1 MSNEMKKFNTQ
12 GGLLRRVR
20 LGFLMLLIV
29 AAAGCSSIRL
39 TYDHGDTLLYWWL
52 NAYVDL
58 DSDQK
63 AWVKQDIDKLFQW
76 HRKTQLNDY
85 AQFLAGAQ
93 KQLQADKV
101 TQADL
106 LADYDDV
113 MKRTQALLIRALPD
127 LTDLAR
133 SLKPEQ
139 IEAMEKK
146 FAKNNDEFRKKN
158 MKGDAAKQQEFRYD
172 KSMEQFELWFGSFSD
187 EQEAQIRKASDARPL
202 DNQLWLDERMRRQNA
217 ILAAVR
223 KVQSE
228 KLGKEATT
236 AVLRDL
242 INDSFGPSQHAGHEA
257 FSESYK
263 VGTAQLVLTVIK
275 LANAEQKD
283 HAIKRMQGWIDDFK
297 GLAAEAK

>member
-12 GGLLRRVR
+12 GGVLRRVR

-29 AAAGCSSIRL
+29 VAAGCSSIRL

-158 MKGDAAKQQEFRYD
+158 MKGDAAKQQQFRYD

-228 KLGKEATT
+228 KLSKEATT

-257 FSESYK
+257 FFESYK

-283 HAIKRMQGWIDDFK
+283 HAITRMQGWIDDFK

>member
-12 GGLLRRVR
+12 GGVLRRVR

-29 AAAGCSSIRL
+29 VAAGCSSIRL

-158 MKGDAAKQQEFRYD
+158 MKGDAAKQQQFRYD

-228 KLGKEATT
+228 KLSKEATT

-257 FSESYK
+257 FFESYK

>member
-1 MSNEMKKFNTQ
+1 MSEKMKKFNTQ
-12 GGLLRRVR
+12 GGLLQRIRF
-20 LGFLMLLIV
+20 GFLMLLIV
-29 AAAGCSSIRL
+29 VAAGCSSIRL

-76 HRKTQLNDY
+76 HRKTQLQDY
-85 AQFLAGAQ
+85 AQFLGGAQ
-93 KQLQADKV
+93 KQLQAGNV

-113 MKRTQALLIRALPD
+113 MKRTQALLMRALPD
-127 LTDLAR
+127 LTDLVR

-146 FAKNNDEFRKKN
+146 FAKNNEEFRKKN
-158 MKGDAAKQQEFRYD
+158 MRGNTDKQNEYRYD

-202 DNQLWLDERMRRQNA
+202 DNNLWLEERMRRQNA
-217 ILAAVR
+217 ILAVVR
-223 KVQSE
+223 KVQGE
-228 KLGKEATT
+228 KLGKEA
-236 AVLRDL
+236 ASDL
-242 INDSFGPSQHAGHEA
+242 IRKLIDDSFGPAQHAGHEA
-257 FSESYK
+257 FFESYK
-263 VGTAQLVLTVIK
+263 TGTAQLVLTVIK

-283 HAIKRMQGWIDDFK
+283 HAVKRMQGWIDDFK

>member
-12 GGLLRRVR
+12 GGVLRRVR

-29 AAAGCSSIRL
+29 VAAGCSSIRL

-158 MKGDAAKQQEFRYD
+158 MKGDATKQQQFRYD

-257 FSESYK
+257 FFESYK

>member
-12 GGLLRRVR
+12 GGVLRRVR

-29 AAAGCSSIRL
+29 VAAGCSSIRL

-158 MKGDAAKQQEFRYD
+158 MKGDAAKQQQFRYD

-236 AVLRDL
+236 ALLRDL

-257 FSESYK
+257 FFESYK